1 MIAQGRDAMNEIFE
15 SIYSAWKATPTPVAA
30 GVALVGGWLASLV
43 IRFLVMNLLRV
54 VRFDRLSSRTGL
66 TEFLRKGNVHYEP
79 SKLAG
84 VIAFWITMLFVFLQV
99 ARILDEGIYTALL
112 SKMTNGIPN
121 IAAGLLVAIVGYLL
135 VSFIANFILTIA
147 LNASLHGARLLSR
160 CIKWLGVIIVVT
172 LALEQIGLGRSIVEF
187 VFQILLA
194 AFAFGAALAFGIGCK
209 DIARDAAMKII
220 RNLREHDRA
229 SRGSDLEG

>member
-1 MIAQGRDAMNEIFE
+1 MNEIIDR
-15 SIYSAWKATPTPVAA
+15 IYSAWNAMPAPVAA
-30 GVALVGGWLASLV
+30 GIALAGGWLASLA
-43 IRFLVMNLLRV
+43 IRFLVMSLLRI
-54 VRFDRLSSRTGL
+54 VRFDRLSARTGL

-79 SKLAG
+79 SKLVG

-99 ARILDEGIYTALL
+99 ARILDEGIYTTLL

-121 IAAGLLVAIVGYLL
+121 IAAGLLIAIVGYLL

-209 DIARDAAMKII
+209 DIARDATMKII
-220 RNLREHDRA
+220 RNLREHERV
-229 SRGSDLEG
+229 SRGPDLEG